1 MKKGKKQSSISWGAI
16 EGKSTVLG
24 SISVK
29 LIIAFIIPIALI
41 VVLGLSSYK
50 EASSVIISDAEIST
64 TSTIKAKSTYIEL
77 GLNGVSERSLEILT
91 MDEMDLYYKKRDL
104 DVNKLS
110 AEQMEA
116 KSAISKRIM
125 NTQAIND
132 FVYNIYFIGSVGS
145 GITTT
150 NLQNVKPEYYN
161 QFVETEMGKQVLDSQ
176 TTVGWMS
183 YNDYFIE
190 LMAKEQPTY
199 NVSEYAMTMW
209 RKASFATTSLIFI
222 DISQEVIDQAVSE
235 LNFGE
240 GSLTAFIAP
249 GGRETVFKGS
259 SDELGSKVLP
269 EDEISISGLSY
280 YEKAVQSE
288 ETEGYF
294 YDIYNGEDYLFS
306 YAKIGNTGAILC
318 SLLPKAMITSQAA
331 GIRNL
336 TFIISLIAIL
346 AAIFTCV
353 IIAISFKKAVNNSI
367 RSLNKASGG
376 DLTVT
381 FDTKRTD
388 EFGIISRSITS
399 MVDGI
404 RDLIRQMNSVGSDVN
419 ASASNVSTN
428 IDQLLASTKE
438 ISFAIEEIEEGVT
451 TQAKDAEQCL
461 IQMSNLSERINEVY
475 DNTHQIEEIA
485 GATQRITD
493 EGIIAMEE
501 LNKTSKATNDITS
514 TIIDSI
520 EDLAVQTQSISGI
533 INVMNEIA
541 EQTNLLSLNASIEAA
556 RAGEAGRGFAVVAKE
571 IRGLAD
577 QSMESSKKIEKIIE
591 FVQDKTNNTV
601 DSAKQAE
608 DILLTQNTALKQA
621 VDAFQNIS
629 SHVEKLI
636 HNLNMI
642 TEGITDIEVS
652 KAGTL
657 DAIGNISAVSE
668 ESASASEEVGAT
680 VSNMVDAVATLNEI
694 ASELKSNAKNMD
706 DAISVFVI
714 D

>member
-1 MKKGKKQSSISWGAI
+1 MKKGKKQTSKSWGAL
-16 EGKSTVLG
+16 EVKSTVLG

-29 LIIAFIIPIALI
+29 LIIAFIIPIILI

-50 EASSVIISDAEIST
+50 EASTVIISEAEKST
-64 TSTIKAKSTYIEL
+64 TSTIKAKSTYLEL
-77 GLNGVSERSLEILT
+77 GLDGVSEKSLEILT
-91 MDEMDLYYKKRDL
+91 MDEMDLYYKKKDL
-104 DVNKLS
+104 DINKLS
-110 AEQMEA
+110 VEQMDA
-116 KSAISKRIM
+116 KGAISKRIM
-125 NTQAIND
+125 NTQVIND

-150 NLQNVKPEYYN
+150 NLQNVKPEYYAG
-161 QFVETEMGKQVLDSQ
+161 FIETELGKQILDSQ
-176 TTVGWMS
+176 TTVGYMS
-183 YNDYFIE
+183 YNDYFID
-190 LMAKEQPTY
+190 LMAKEEPTY

-209 RKASFATTSLIFI
+209 RKASFATTSIIFI
-222 DISQEVIDQAVSE
+222 DISQNTIDQAVAE

-240 GSLTAFIAP
+240 GSYTAFIAP
-249 GGRETVFKGS
+249 GGRETVYKGS
-259 SDELGSKVLP
+259 SDELGSKVLS
-269 EDEISISGLSY
+269 EDEITISGLSY
-280 YEKAVQSE
+280 YDKAIQSE

-294 YDIYNGEDYLFS
+294 YDTYNGDDYLFS
-306 YAKIGNTGAILC
+306 YAKISDTGAILC
-318 SLLPKAMITSQAA
+318 SLLPKVMITSQAA

-336 TFIISLIAIL
+336 TFMISSIAIL
-346 AAIFTCV
+346 VAAFTCIV
-353 IIAISFKKAVNNSI
+353 IAMLFRKAVNNSI

-376 DLTVT
+376 DLTVD

-399 MVDGI
+399 MIDGI
-404 RDLIRQMNSVGSDVN
+404 RALIRQMNVVGTDVN
-419 ASASNVSTN
+419 SSANDVTN
-428 IDQLLASTKE
+428 NIEQLLASTKE

-475 DNTHQIEEIA
+475 DNTRQIEDIA
-485 GATQRITD
+485 GATQKITD
-493 EGIIAMEE
+493 DGIIAMEE

-520 EDLAVQTQSISGI
+520 EDLAVQTQSIGGI
-533 INVMNEIA
+533 INVINEIA

-577 QSMESSKKIEKIIE
+577 QSMESSKRIEKIIE
-591 FVQDKTNNTV
+591 FVRDKTNNTV
-601 DSAKQAE
+601 NSAKEAE
-608 DILLTQNTALKQA
+608 DILLTQNSALKQA

-642 TEGITDIEVS
+642 TDGIKNIEVS
-652 KAGTL
+652 KADTL

-680 VSNMVDAVATLNEI
+680 VSNMVDAVATLNDI
-694 ASELKSNAKNMD
+694 AGELKSNAKNME
-706 DAISVFVI
+706 DAISVFII

>member
-1 MKKGKKQSSISWGAI
+1 MKKGKKQTSKSWGVL
-16 EGKSTVLG
+16 EVKSTVLG

-29 LIIAFIIPIALI
+29 LIIAFIIPIILI

-50 EASSVIISDAEIST
+50 EASTVIISEAEKST
-64 TSTIKAKSTYIEL
+64 TSTIKAKSTYLEL
-77 GLNGVSERSLEILT
+77 GLDGVSEKSLEILT
-91 MDEMDLYYKKRDL
+91 MDEMDLYYKKKDL
-104 DVNKLS
+104 DINKLS
-110 AEQMEA
+110 VEQMDA
-116 KSAISKRIM
+116 KGAISKRIM
-125 NTQAIND
+125 NTQVIND

-150 NLQNVKPEYYN
+150 NLQNVKPEYYAG
-161 QFVETEMGKQVLDSQ
+161 FIETELGKQILDSQ
-176 TTVGWMS
+176 TTVGYMS
-183 YNDYFIE
+183 YNDYFID
-190 LMAKEQPTY
+190 LMAKEEPTY

-209 RKASFATTSLIFI
+209 RKASFATTSIIFI
-222 DISQEVIDQAVSE
+222 DISQNTIDQAVAE

-240 GSLTAFIAP
+240 GSYTAFIAP
-249 GGRETVFKGS
+249 GGRETVYKGS
-259 SDELGSKVLP
+259 SDELGSKVLS
-269 EDEISISGLSY
+269 EDEITISGLSY
-280 YEKAVQSE
+280 YDKAIQSE

-294 YDIYNGEDYLFS
+294 YDTYNGDDYLFS
-306 YAKIGNTGAILC
+306 YAKISDTGAILC

-336 TFIISLIAIL
+336 TFMISSIAIL
-346 AAIFTCV
+346 VAAFTCIV
-353 IIAISFKKAVNNSI
+353 IAMLFRKAVNNSI

-376 DLTVT
+376 DLTVD

-399 MVDGI
+399 MIDGI
-404 RDLIRQMNSVGSDVN
+404 RALIRQMNVVGTDVN
-419 ASASNVSTN
+419 SSANDVTN
-428 IDQLLASTKE
+428 NIEQLLASTKE

-475 DNTHQIEEIA
+475 DNTRQIEDIA
-485 GATQRITD
+485 GATQKITD
-493 EGIIAMEE
+493 DGIIAMEE

-520 EDLAVQTQSISGI
+520 EDLAVQTQSIGGI
-533 INVMNEIA
+533 INVINEIA

-577 QSMESSKKIEKIIE
+577 QSMESSKRIEKIIE
-591 FVQDKTNNTV
+591 FVRDKTNNTV
-601 DSAKQAE
+601 NSAKEAE
-608 DILLTQNTALKQA
+608 DILLTQNSALKQA

-642 TEGITDIEVS
+642 TDGIKNIEVS
-652 KAGTL
+652 KADTL

-680 VSNMVDAVATLNEI
+680 VSNMVDAVATLNDI
-694 ASELKSNAKNMD
+694 AGELKSNAKNME
-706 DAISVFVI
+706 DAISVFII

>member
-1 MKKGKKQSSISWGAI
+1 MKKGKKQTSKSWGAL
-16 EGKSTVLG
+16 EVKSTVLG

-29 LIIAFIIPIALI
+29 LIIAFIIPIILI

-50 EASSVIISDAEIST
+50 EASTVIISEAEKST
-64 TSTIKAKSTYIEL
+64 TSTIKAKSTYLEL
-77 GLNGVSERSLEILT
+77 GLDGVSEKSLEILT
-91 MDEMDLYYKKRDL
+91 MDEMDLYYKKKDL
-104 DVNKLS
+104 DINKLS
-110 AEQMEA
+110 VEQMDA
-116 KSAISKRIM
+116 KGAISKRIM

-150 NLQNVKPEYYN
+150 NLQNVKPEYYAG
-161 QFVETEMGKQVLDSQ
+161 FIETELGKQILDSQ
-176 TTVGWMS
+176 TTVGYMS
-183 YNDYFIE
+183 YNDYFID
-190 LMAKEQPTY
+190 LMAKEEPTY

-209 RKASFATTSLIFI
+209 RKASFATTSIIFI
-222 DISQEVIDQAVSE
+222 DISQNTIDQAVAE

-240 GSLTAFIAP
+240 GSYTAFIAP
-249 GGRETVFKGS
+249 GGRETVYKGS
-259 SDELGSKVLP
+259 SDELGSKVLS
-269 EDEISISGLSY
+269 EDEITISGLSY
-280 YEKAVQSE
+280 YDKAIQSE

-294 YDIYNGEDYLFS
+294 YDTYNGDDYLFS
-306 YAKIGNTGAILC
+306 YAKISDTGAILC

-336 TFIISLIAIL
+336 TFMISSIAIL
-346 AAIFTCV
+346 VAAFTCIV
-353 IIAISFKKAVNNSI
+353 IAMLFRKAVNNSI

-376 DLTVT
+376 DLTVD

-399 MVDGI
+399 MIDGI
-404 RDLIRQMNSVGSDVN
+404 RALIRQMNVVGTDVN
-419 ASASNVSTN
+419 SSANDVTN
-428 IDQLLASTKE
+428 NIEQLLASTKE

-475 DNTHQIEEIA
+475 DNTRQIEDIA
-485 GATQRITD
+485 GATQKITD
-493 EGIIAMEE
+493 DGIIAMEE

-520 EDLAVQTQSISGI
+520 EDLAVQTQSIGGI
-533 INVMNEIA
+533 INVINEIA

-577 QSMESSKKIEKIIE
+577 QSMESSKRIEKIIE
-591 FVQDKTNNTV
+591 FVRDKTNNTV
-601 DSAKQAE
+601 NSAKEAE
-608 DILLTQNTALKQA
+608 DILLTQNSALKQA

-642 TEGITDIEVS
+642 TDGIKNIEVS
-652 KAGTL
+652 KADTL

-680 VSNMVDAVATLNEI
+680 VSNMVDAVATLNDI
-694 ASELKSNAKNMD
+694 AGELKSNAKNME
-706 DAISVFVI
+706 DAISVFII

>member
-1 MKKGKKQSSISWGAI
+1 MKKGKKQTSKSRGAL
-16 EGKSTVLG
+16 EVKSTVLG

-29 LIIAFIIPIALI
+29 LIAAFIVPIILI
-41 VVLGLSSYK
+41 VILGLSSYK
-50 EASSVIISDAEIST
+50 EASTVIISEAEKST
-64 TSTIKAKSTYIEL
+64 TSTIKAKSTYLEL
-77 GLNGVSERSLEILT
+77 GLDGVSQRALEILT
-91 MDEMDLYYKKRDL
+91 MDEMDQYYKKKDL
-104 DVNKLS
+104 DINKLS
-110 AEQMEA
+110 VEQMDA
-116 KSAISKRIM
+116 KGAISKRIM
-125 NTQAIND
+125 NTQAINE

-150 NLQNVKPEYYN
+150 NLQNVKPEYYTE
-161 QFVETEMGKQVLDSQ
+161 FIETEQGKQILESQ
-176 TTVGWMS
+176 TTVGYMS
-183 YNDYFIE
+183 NNDYFID

-209 RKASFATTSLIFI
+209 RKASFSTTSIIFI
-222 DISQEVIDQAVSE
+222 DISQNTIDQAVAE

-240 GSLTAFIAP
+240 GSYTAFIAP
-249 GGRETVFKGS
+249 GGRETVYKGS

-269 EDEISISGLSY
+269 EDEITISGLSY
-280 YEKAVQSE
+280 YDKAVQSE

-294 YDIYNGEDYLFS
+294 YDTYNGDDYLFS
-306 YAKIGNTGAILC
+306 YAKISDTGAILC
-318 SLLPKAMITSQAA
+318 SLLPKAIITSQAA

-336 TFIISLIAIL
+336 TFMISSVAIL
-346 AAIFTCV
+346 AASITCV
-353 IIAISFKKAVNNSI
+353 VIAMLFRKAVKNSI

-376 DLTVT
+376 DLTVV
-381 FDTKRTD
+381 FDTKRKD

-399 MVDGI
+399 MIDGI
-404 RDLIRQMNSVGSDVN
+404 RALIRQMNAVGSDVN
-419 ASASNVSTN
+419 SSANDVSNN

-475 DNTHQIEEIA
+475 DNTRQIEDIA
-485 GATQRITD
+485 GATQKITD
-493 EGIIAMEE
+493 DGIIAMEE

-577 QSMESSKKIEKIIE
+577 QSMESSKRIEKIIA

-601 DSAKQAE
+601 DSAKEAE
-608 DILLTQNTALKQA
+608 DILLTQNSALKQA

-642 TEGITDIEVS
+642 TDGIKNIEDS
-652 KAGTL
+652 KSDTL

-694 ASELKSNAKNMD
+694 AGELKSNAKNME
-706 DAISVFVI
+706 DAISVFII